1 MKLSIDCCA
10 DGNPKQWICKVLKKK
25 KNGKR
30 FIGLVV
36 GGLVGVAIVIGS
48 NFGIAWL
55 KELN

>member
-30 FIGLVV
+30 FFWWGLLAVLGL
-36 GGLVGVAIVIGS
+36 GGLGVGAVAVDS
-48 NFGIAWL
+48 AYS
-55 KELN
+55 K